1 MIRNILCIEFNHLPT
16 ISRRMWNKVKDI
28 FKTHGV
34 PTPPPVPSIIS
45 EGDVQC
51 TDLCKDD
58 VIHEQESNKI
68 KYYSFDGFPLA
79 TAIAKITEEYGFE
92 FTVSPAIVNAL
103 ADYNAFSDKATQF
116 IFKSLVSDGYFNQ
129 LTSLSH
135 ESNWLNEANRISVIL
150 VNTYGFQET
159 KVKHTILEVLLGM
172 GKCALEEI
180 SDIEYAPATQTEI
193 PIPANSN
200 MPYNPDVAYA
210 HGLYELPSADLFGI
224 PTSVTPDES
233 SLQSLSN
240 RLEWVLTGFGI
251 KTLKVSICPGFRYSM
266 YEIEVEPKAIS
277 KIARNEKDILTAL
290 GTEGIRIIN
299 PLPNKM
305 AIGFEIPNPNNFANI
320 SASDIFTSPTFKTSS
335 EGMALPVAMGFDSC
349 ANLILKNLSSLQ
361 NLLVCGG
368 SQQGKTTFFHQ
379 LLSSLLFSKTPS
391 DIKLVLASV
400 NPLEYSDFKKLPGD
414 FFATSIDE
422 EYDIISER
430 PTLFKT
436 LKGVEE
442 EISQRKK
449 LFSSTNTRNID
460 DYNNSFK
467 LRQLNPEDGHR
478 YLPHIIVFIDEYQ
491 FFFDGKSWD
500 DALSPLFE
508 SITGTGVHFVI
519 STKNTSAS
527 NVTPLIRNYFPNKVV
542 FRIGLPNES
551 RLVLGNNH
559 ATNLLPCGDI
569 LSTDSSQIMRCQTAN
584 ISSENIGKLI
594 DYINSYKWDGIPFIL
609 PEEPDAFS
617 EISISGYFGERDLLF
632 EDVAQYVVTNG
643 TASTSSVQRRFSIGY
658 NKAGKIL
665 DQLEACGIV
674 GPAYGSKPRTVLVD
688 SIQLEQML
696 KDL

>member
-1 MIRNILCIEFNHLPT
+1 M
-16 ISRRMWNKVKDI
+16 
-28 FKTHGV
+28 
-34 PTPPPVPSIIS
+34 
-45 EGDVQC
+45 
-51 TDLCKDD
+51 
-58 VIHEQESNKI
+58 
-68 KYYSFDGFPLA
+68 
-79 TAIAKITEEYGFE
+79 TEEYGFE
-92 FTVSPAIVNAL
+92 FTVSPVIVNAL

-129 LTSLSH
+129 LISLSH

-172 GKCALEEI
+172 GKCALEKI

-193 PIPANSN
+193 PITANSN
-200 MPYNPDVAYA
+200 VPYNPDVAYA

-224 PTSVTPDES
+224 PTSVTPDEC
-233 SLQSLSN
+233 SLQSLSK

-251 KTLKVSICPGFRYSM
+251 KTLNISICPGFRYSM

-290 GTEGIRIIN
+290 GTEGIRIVN

-305 AIGFEIPNPNNFANI
+305 AIGFEIPNPNNLATI
-320 SASDIFTSPTFKTSS
+320 CASDIFTSPTFKTSS
-335 EGMALPVAMGFDSC
+335 EGMALPVAIGYDSY

-391 DIKLVLASV
+391 DIKLVIAST
-400 NPLEYSDFKKLPGD
+400 NPLEYLDFTKLPGD

-422 EYDIISER
+422 EFDIISER
-430 PTLFKT
+430 PNLFKT

-442 EISQRKK
+442 EIAQRKK
-449 LFSSTNTRNID
+449 LFYAANTRSIY

-519 STKNTSAS
+519 STKNTSTS

-551 RLVLGNNH
+551 RLVLGNNQ
-559 ATNLLPCGDI
+559 ATNLLSFGDV
-569 LSTDSSQIMRCQTAN
+569 LSTDNSQITRCQTAN
-584 ISSENIGKLI
+584 ISTENIGKLI

-609 PEEPDAFS
+609 PEEPDDLLVSSAP
-617 EISISGYFGERDLLF
+617 ISFGERNPLF
-632 EDVAQYVVTNG
+632 KDVARYVVTNT
-643 TASTSSVQRRFSIGY
+643 TASTSSIQRRFNIGY
-658 NKAGKIL
+658 NQAGRIM
-665 DQLEACGIV
+665 DELEACGIV
-674 GPAYGSKPRTVLVD
+674 SPALGAKPRAVLVD

-696 KDL
+696 KNL